1 VQTPRVSSTSCAE
14 RERSARLRD
23 GEAKLGGASL
33 MGGLAA
39 CLRLPRFNLRRES
52 VGSIS
57 RSYMDYDCPSLS
69 STAVLRRVLRD
80 GSAENEDPSPLSRNP
95 VIDHSMCIARQ
106 SADEISSLLA
116 RDQRVV
122 VTRILQHRIIARH
135 AWLRLHR
142 KNCLLLQ
149 LSL

>member
-1 VQTPRVSSTSCAE
+1 
-14 RERSARLRD
+14 
-23 GEAKLGGASL
+23 